1 MVQHVVDQVDKVQ
14 PKLKVCTISCDAVPE
29 VAGHQLTV
37 WRRLGIAE
45 HPVLP
50 SLQ

>member
-14 PKLKVCTISCDAVPE
+14 PELKVCTVSRDAVPE
-29 VAGHQLTV
+29 VARHQLAV

-50 SLQ
+50 SL